1 MPQHPRCDVSH
12 WGFTGVPVLR
22 EQLYVWTA
30 PGPYISRVYAYLA
43 SAAFATSAEPW
54 NATSAGPP
62 CLLNSTIPNQAGS
75 VNSPAGSWPGP
86 DESLGAS
93 RLTMRQCP
101 MASRASACAW
111 RSRQPP
117 YQQRAATKRSQAS
130 GCPALLHRRA
140 PPRRSALESL
150 PHARPGELPQ
160 KPRSG
165 SEGSEGRYVLLK
177 TGMRNI
183 RHSGLLRAAQSAG
196 PGSRR
201 RRNAERVTVSPPD
214 ATIGYLPQEPE
225 RRPDQTV
232 RQFLARRTG
241 VGRGGQRRDAG
252 PPRTR

>member
-1 MPQHPRCDVSH
+1 MFP
-12 WGFTGVPVLR
+12 TGDLPGAGLQK
-22 EQLYVWTA
+22 QLYVWTA
-30 PGPYISRVYAYLA
+30 PGPYISRVYVYLA

-54 NATSAGPP
+54 NATSPGLP
-62 CLLNSTIPNQAGS
+62 CSLNSTIPNQAGS

-86 DESLGAS
+86 DDSLGAS
-93 RLTMRQCP
+93 QLGHGAMPHGQL
-101 MASRASACAW
+101 ASACAW

-117 YQQRAATKRSQAS
+117 YRQRAATKRSQAS
-130 GCPALLHRRA
+130 DAPALLRRRA
-140 PPRRSALESL
+140 PPRRSAPESL

-165 SEGSEGRYVLLK
+165 SEGSGGRCVLLK

-183 RHSGLLRAAQSAG
+183 PHSGLLRAARSAG

-225 RRPDQTV
+225 RRPDETV

-241 VGRGGQRRDAG
+241 VGRGG
-252 PPRTR
+252 